1 MLAKVVLLLFY
12 LSDQH
17 RLGASLTIKGNSL
30 KSLFVRPLITRLIGI
45 GNWDSLCVCPPAT
58 ILLIGFLAKSN
69 VSSRLLNS
77 ICPVLKPALSSCTKR
92 VDTPFSARVSAFV
105 LPWFMQP
112 LRP

>member
-1 MLAKVVLLLFY
+1 MLAKLVLLLLY
-12 LSDQH
+12 LPDQH

-30 KSLFVRPLITRLIGI
+30 KSLFVRRLITRLIGI
-45 GNWDSLCVCPPAT
+45 DNWDSSWVCPPAT

-69 VSSRLLNS
+69 VSSRPLNS

-92 VDTPFSARVSAFV
+92 CNTPFSAQVNGFV
-105 LPWFMQP
+105 LPWFMLP